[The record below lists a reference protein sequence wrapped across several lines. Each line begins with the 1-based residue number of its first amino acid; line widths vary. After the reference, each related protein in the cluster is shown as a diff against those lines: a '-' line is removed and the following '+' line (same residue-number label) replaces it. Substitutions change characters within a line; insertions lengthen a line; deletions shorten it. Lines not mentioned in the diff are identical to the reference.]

1 MSGKDPDDKQRSTLL
16 SRALR
21 AVRAIRKVKPRAL
34 AAALGLSLRGY
45 QNFEAGGGQLNIEHV
60 KAFAQA
66 NDADPF
72 GILAAVQIGKP
83 EFAAWVAQNKAMIAF
98 MITLE
103 EFVDNTGEA
112 MVRLETT
119 TWVSAYREM
128 FKGLSEKALS
138 AQAQDQPGWPRTP
151 RASAWAERS
160 RPPVVPEGMRRA
172 AKATTA
178 ARTRRATTPILQARG
193 HRPGPSERPKDQRMP
208 PGSRTPLTFRP
219 RWPSR
224 AGRHGASWKPRPSS
238 RTAKRPEAR
247 SRRRW

>member
-45 QNFEAGGGQLNIEHV
+45 QNFEAGGGQVNIDHV

-72 GILAAVQIGKP
+72 GILAAVEIGKP

-119 TWVSAYREM
+119 TWVAAYREM
-128 FKGLSEKALS
+128 FKGLSEEALS
-138 AQAQDQPGWPRTP
+138 AQAKDEAWLAENAPRLGLG
-151 RASAWAERS
+151 RALPPFS
-160 RPPVVPEGMRRA
+160 RPEGDEA
-172 AKATTA
+172 AGDQGDDSGENKMDDG
-178 ARTRRATTPILQARG
+178 RNL
-193 HRPGPSERPKDQRMP
+193 PGE
-208 PGSRTPLTFRP
+208 GS
-219 RWPSR
+219 
-224 AGRHGASWKPRPSS
+224 
-238 RTAKRPEAR
+238 
-247 SRRRW
+247 

>member
-21 AVRAIRKVKPRAL
+21 AVRAIRKVKPPAR

-45 QNFEAGGGQLNIEHV
+45 QNFEAGGGQVNIDHV

-72 GILAAVQIGKP
+72 GILAAVEIGKP

-128 FKGLSEKALS
+128 FKGLSEKALA
-138 AQAQDQPGWPRTP
+138 AQAKDEAWLAENAPRLGLG
-151 RASAWAERS
+151 RA
-160 RPPVVPEGMRRA
+160 
-172 AKATTA
+172 
-178 ARTRRATTPILQARG
+178 L
-193 HRPGPSERPKDQRMP
+193 
-208 PGSRTPLTFRP
+208 
-219 RWPSR
+219 
-224 AGRHGASWKPRPSS
+224 PSS
-238 RTAKRPEAR
+238 GDEAAGEGDDSGEDER
-247 SRRRW
+247 NDDPDPQRGGS

>member
-128 FKGLSEKALS
+128 FKGLSEKALA
-138 AQAQDQPGWPRTP
+138 AQAQDKAWLAENAPRVGLGGVLP
-151 RASAWAERS
+151 PASGPEGNEAAEGDDSGEDETGDDPDPAGERS
-160 RPPVVPEGMRRA
+160 
-172 AKATTA
+172 
-178 ARTRRATTPILQARG
+178 
-193 HRPGPSERPKDQRMP
+193 
-208 PGSRTPLTFRP
+208 
-219 RWPSR
+219 
-224 AGRHGASWKPRPSS
+224 
-238 RTAKRPEAR
+238 
-247 SRRRW
+247 

>member
-128 FKGLSEKALS
+128 FKGLSEKALA
-138 AQAQDQPGWPRTP
+138 AQAQDAAWLAENAPRVGLAGALPPTSGPEGDETGGEGDDSDKDETGDDPDPPG
-151 RASAWAERS
+151 ERS
-160 RPPVVPEGMRRA
+160 
-172 AKATTA
+172 
-178 ARTRRATTPILQARG
+178 
-193 HRPGPSERPKDQRMP
+193 
-208 PGSRTPLTFRP
+208 
-219 RWPSR
+219 
-224 AGRHGASWKPRPSS
+224 
-238 RTAKRPEAR
+238 
-247 SRRRW
+247 

>member
-1 MSGKDPDDKQRSTLL
+1 MSGKDSDDKQRSNLL

-21 AVRAIRKVKPRAL
+21 AVRAIRKLKPRAL

-45 QNFEAGGGQLNIEHV
+45 QNFEAGGAQLNIDHV

-72 GILAAVQIGKP
+72 GILAAVEIRKP

-138 AQAQDQPGWPRTP
+138 AQDRDKAWLAENAPRLGLGGTLPLSADVGGDETSDDGDEADEKDGDGRGRVDTDTDADHPG
-151 RASAWAERS
+151 
-160 RPPVVPEGMRRA
+160 EG
-172 AKATTA
+172 
-178 ARTRRATTPILQARG
+178 
-193 HRPGPSERPKDQRMP
+193 S
-208 PGSRTPLTFRP
+208 
-219 RWPSR
+219 
-224 AGRHGASWKPRPSS
+224 
-238 RTAKRPEAR
+238 
-247 SRRRW
+247 

>member
-45 QNFEAGGGQLNIEHV
+45 QNFEAGGGQLNIEHI

-72 GILAAVQIGKP
+72 GILAAVQIGRP

-128 FKGLSEKALS
+128 FKGLSEKAL
-138 AQAQDQPGWPRTP
+138 
-151 RASAWAERS
+151 
-160 RPPVVPEGMRRA
+160 A
-172 AKATTA
+172 AKAQDEAWLAENAPRLGLGGALSTTGRLERDEA
-178 ARTRRATTPILQARG
+178 AREERDDSGDDKIGKTSNP
-193 HRPGPSERPKDQRMP
+193 PSE
-208 PGSRTPLTFRP
+208 GS
-219 RWPSR
+219 
-224 AGRHGASWKPRPSS
+224 
-238 RTAKRPEAR
+238 
-247 SRRRW
+247 

>member
-1 MSGKDPDDKQRSTLL
+1 MSGKDPDDKQRSNLL

-21 AVRAIRKVKPRAL
+21 AVRAIRKIRPRAL

-45 QNFEAGGGQLNIEHV
+45 QNFEAGGAQLNIDHV

-72 GILAAVQIGKP
+72 GILAAVEIGKP
-83 EFAAWVAQNKAMIAF
+83 DFAAWVAQNKAMIAF

-128 FKGLSEKALS
+128 FRGLSEKALA
-138 AQAQDQPGWPRTP
+138 AQARDDAWLAENAPRLSLGKAPPPAQDLGAGGTTSDGNDSGRGQYETDTGADKPG
-151 RASAWAERS
+151 
-160 RPPVVPEGMRRA
+160 
-172 AKATTA
+172 
-178 ARTRRATTPILQARG
+178 
-193 HRPGPSERPKDQRMP
+193 D
-208 PGSRTPLTFRP
+208 GS
-219 RWPSR
+219 
-224 AGRHGASWKPRPSS
+224 
-238 RTAKRPEAR
+238 
-247 SRRRW
+247 

>member
-45 QNFEAGGGQLNIEHV
+45 QNFEAGGGQLNIEHI

-72 GILAAVQIGKP
+72 GILAAVQIGRP

-128 FKGLSEKALS
+128 FKGLSEKAL
-138 AQAQDQPGWPRTP
+138 
-151 RASAWAERS
+151 
-160 RPPVVPEGMRRA
+160 A
-172 AKATTA
+172 AKAQDEAWLAENAPRLGLGGALSTTGRLERDES
-178 ARTRRATTPILQARG
+178 ARDERDESGEDEIGETPN
-193 HRPGPSERPKDQRMP
+193 P
-208 PGSRTPLTFRP
+208 PGEGS
-219 RWPSR
+219 
-224 AGRHGASWKPRPSS
+224 
-238 RTAKRPEAR
+238 
-247 SRRRW
+247 

>member
-21 AVRAIRKVKPRAL
+21 AVRAIRMVKPRAL

-45 QNFEAGGGQLNIEHV
+45 QNFEAGGGQVNIDHV

-72 GILAAVQIGKP
+72 GILAAVEIGKP

-128 FKGLSEKALS
+128 FKGLSEKALA
-138 AQAQDQPGWPRTP
+138 AQAKDEAWLAENAPRLGLG
-151 RASAWAERS
+151 RALPSSGRS
-160 RPPVVPEGMRRA
+160 EGDEA
-172 AKATTA
+172 AGEGDDSGEDKGNDD
-178 ARTRRATTPILQARG
+178 P
-193 HRPGPSERPKDQRMP
+193 DP
-208 PGSRTPLTFRP
+208 PGGGS
-219 RWPSR
+219 
-224 AGRHGASWKPRPSS
+224 
-238 RTAKRPEAR
+238 
-247 SRRRW
+247 

>member
-45 QNFEAGGGQLNIEHV
+45 QNFEAGGGQLNIDHV

-66 NDADPF
+66 SDADPF
-72 GILAAVQIGKP
+72 GILAAVQIGRP

-128 FKGLSEKALS
+128 FKGLSEKALA
-138 AQAQDQPGWPRTP
+138 AQAQDEAWLAENAPRLGLGGALAP
-151 RASAWAERS
+151 AGR
-160 RPPVVPEGMRRA
+160 PEGDGA
-172 AKATTA
+172 AGEEGDHGGEEDT
-178 ARTRRATTPILQARG
+178 G
-193 HRPGPSERPKDQRMP
+193 DGSDP
-208 PGSRTPLTFRP
+208 PGEGS
-219 RWPSR
+219 
-224 AGRHGASWKPRPSS
+224 
-238 RTAKRPEAR
+238 
-247 SRRRW
+247 

>member
-128 FKGLSEKALS
+128 FKGLSEKALA
-138 AQAQDQPGWPRTP
+138 AQAKDEAWLAENAPRLGLG
-151 RASAWAERS
+151 RALPSSGRS
-160 RPPVVPEGMRRA
+160 EGDEA
-172 AKATTA
+172 AGEGDDSGEDEGNDD
-178 ARTRRATTPILQARG
+178 P
-193 HRPGPSERPKDQRMP
+193 DP
-208 PGSRTPLTFRP
+208 PGGGS
-219 RWPSR
+219 
-224 AGRHGASWKPRPSS
+224 
-238 RTAKRPEAR
+238 
-247 SRRRW
+247 

>member
-45 QNFEAGGGQLNIEHV
+45 QNFEAGGGQVNIDHV

-72 GILAAVQIGKP
+72 GILAAVEIGKP

-128 FKGLSEKALS
+128 FKGLSEKALA
-138 AQAQDQPGWPRTP
+138 AQAKDEAWLAENAPRLGLG
-151 RASAWAERS
+151 RALPSSGRS
-160 RPPVVPEGMRRA
+160 EGDEA
-172 AKATTA
+172 AGEGDDSGEDK
-178 ARTRRATTPILQARG
+178 RNDDP
-193 HRPGPSERPKDQRMP
+193 DP
-208 PGSRTPLTFRP
+208 PGGGS
-219 RWPSR
+219 
-224 AGRHGASWKPRPSS
+224 
-238 RTAKRPEAR
+238 
-247 SRRRW
+247 